1 MPADVMPFSFWLRKF
16 SRFSVSRL
24 LRSRQRGMAT
34 VEFALLLPVLLA
46 LLLATVELGLA
57 LYNKVLLTQACRE
70 GARAGIVLRN
80 PKLGEAEIK
89 SIVEQRAQ
97 QLVSLLPSAPVQVL
111 VLQSTPAAF
120 PNTLEV
126 QARYNF
132 RGLALGGLLQAMG
145 QPWVV
150 SAAVVMVHE

>member
-1 MPADVMPFSFWLRKF
+1 MIADVTPFSIWPRKL
-16 SRFSVSRL
+16 SRFSALRL
-24 LRSRQRGMAT
+24 LQCRQRGMAT

-70 GARAGIVLRN
+70 GARAGIVLRQ
-80 PKLGEAEIK
+80 PKMGEAEIR
-89 SIVEQRAQ
+89 SIVEQRTQ
-97 QLVSLLPSAPVQVL
+97 QLVSLLPTAPVQVS

-126 QARYNF
+126 RARYTF
-132 RGLALGGLLQAMG
+132 RGLALGTLLQALG
-145 QPWVV
+145 ESWVV